1 MDGKALIEGIGQ
13 RLQGQAQAPARAGEI
28 GGEVEKLN
36 ASVRRAAVQ
45 LTLDD
50 EPAAFA
56 TLLARHAPKA
66 DR

>member
-1 MDGKALIEGIGQ
+1 MDQKDLIEGIGQ
-13 RLQGQAQAPARAGEI
+13 RLQGQARPAARAGEI

-36 ASVRRAAVQ
+36 DAVRRAAAQ
-45 LTLDD
+45 LTFDD

-56 TLLARHAPKA
+56 ALLARQAPKA

>member
-1 MDGKALIEGIGQ
+1 MDEKAFIEEIGR
-13 RLQGQAQAPARAGEI
+13 RLQGQAKVPARAGEI

-36 ASVRRAAVQ
+36 AAVRRAATQ
-45 LTLDD
+45 LSFDD

-56 TLLARHAPKA
+56 ALLARRASKA

>member
-13 RLQGQAQAPARAGEI
+13 RLQGQAKTPARAGEI

-36 ASVRRAAVQ
+36 AAVRRAATQ
-45 LTLDD
+45 LSFDD

-56 TLLARHAPKA
+56 ALLARHAPKA
-66 DR
+66 GR